1 MNVLFLQSETIPS
14 YLNTLA
20 NYGVLGVFAILMIA
34 LIYFMGKQFFV
45 WHKKNENRI
54 QELEKKLEEYLSED
68 RSKLLETVASNNH
81 VIENNTSMMK
91 KLLNLVER
99 MEKAH

>member
-1 MNVLFLQSETIPS
+1 MNPLLLQEQAPS
-14 YLNTLA
+14 FINSLA
-20 NYGVLGVFAILMIA
+20 NYGVLGIFAILMIA

-54 QELEKKLEEYLSED
+54 QELEKRLEEYLTDD
-68 RSKLLETVASNNH
+68 RSKLMETVASNNH

-91 KLLNLVER
+91 KLLGLVER
-99 MEKAH
+99 MEKSH

>member
-1 MNVLFLQSETIPS
+1 MIFLQAEPLPS
-14 YLNTLA
+14 YLTSLA
-20 NYGVLGVFAILMIA
+20 NYGVLGIFAILMIA

-91 KLLNLVER
+91 KLLTLVER